1 MAELLEMEAL
11 TRQSLAS
18 DVFQADRKVLKNCSV
33 NDEVALQQ
41 QVFN

>member
-1 MAELLEMEAL
+1 MEAL

-18 DVFQADRKVLKNCSV
+18 DVLQAEKQVLKNCLV

>member
-1 MAELLEMEAL
+1 MKAL
-11 TRQSLAS
+11 TRQGLAS
-18 DVFQADRKVLKNCSV
+18 DVLPAEKQALKNCSV